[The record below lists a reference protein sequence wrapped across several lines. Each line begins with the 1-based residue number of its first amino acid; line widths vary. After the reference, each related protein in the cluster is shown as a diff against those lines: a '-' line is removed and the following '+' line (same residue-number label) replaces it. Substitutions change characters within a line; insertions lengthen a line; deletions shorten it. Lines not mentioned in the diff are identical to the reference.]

1 MRGKLQITPSA
12 ARPAS
17 TRRENPPVPHPGPG
31 RAKLD
36 RLLPPIQL
44 PASSLQLPP
53 VEEATLANCSLSTV
67 HCPRSLRTTTALDA
81 TELLP

>member
-12 ARPAS
+12 ARAESPRGLH
-17 TRRENPPVPHPGPG
+17 RRVPKPGAG
-31 RAKLD
+31 SWKLD